1 MTVNEKDIETE
12 VAEMLDEIKDEEQ
25 QKFDNADG
33 GIFTDDDVPHYV
45 VRRLYNRTYEYQ
57 ILSWTFLY

>member
-45 VRRLYNRTYEYQ
+45 VRRLYNRTHEYQ
-57 ILSWTFLY
+57 ILSWTFLH